1 MLNRYGGEVIA
12 PPSLTYY
19 HPPVLLERQGTQKMR
34 SIQTQEQKQKTV
46 VDGMVYRPVDTT
58 LYKFLAAVLVIVAS
72 LVGWQFVSDMI
83 HEAVVIAVVFILL
96 VLLCALGYSVYHLL
110 FMHHHERK
118 QMQGRSHFFLVG
130 EQVIGDE
137 TTLEYRH
144 FYVPPPDRMMLPG
157 KPKDEYQT
165 PRQNITS
172 DDIIA
177 MEIKKMSDNGMTV
190 KEIADTSEDLTPWK
204 VRKYLG
210 KTGR

>member
-1 MLNRYGGEVIA
+1 VIA

-19 HPPVLLERQGTQKMR
+19 HPPVLLERQGTQKMK
-34 SIQTQEQKQKTV
+34 SVQTQEQKQKTV
-46 VDGMVYRPVDTT
+46 VEGANYHYNDTA
-58 LYKFLAAVLVIVAS
+58 LFKFLGVVLAFAVF
-72 LVGWQFVSDMI
+72 LVGWHFVSDVI
-83 HEAVVIAVVFILL
+83 HEVVVIAVGFVLL
-96 VLLCALGYSVYHLL
+96 VLLCAAMYSVYHLL

-118 QMQGRSHFFLVG
+118 QMQGKSHFFLVG
-130 EQVIGDE
+130 DQVIGDE

-157 KPKDEYQT
+157 KPRDEYQT
-165 PRQNITS
+165 PPQNITS

-177 MEIKKMSDNGMTV
+177 MEVKKMSDNGMTV